1 MDRPRQ
7 FLPPSQPTVSIP
19 DACAT
24 SSSGVPLGA
33 EVGLGS
39 VPWPR
44 DLLDLEVGW
53 GGRIRTPARRD
64 INDRCRLLEVGQRL
78 GRCVGCSAG
87 WGGGCPNLSLDPG
100 SAAGIADIGYEPTD
114 GETEKGTLNTRLNS
128 EIVGWLREFVITE
141 G

>member
-33 EVGLGS
+33 EVALGS
-39 VPWPR
+39 VPLPSA
-44 DLLDLEVGW
+44 LPDLEIGW
-53 GGRIRTPARRD
+53 GGRIRTLVIRD

-78 GRCVGCSAG
+78 GRSVGLG
-87 WGGGCPNLSLDPG
+87 
-100 SAAGIADIGYEPTD
+100 
-114 GETEKGTLNTRLNS
+114 
-128 EIVGWLREFVITE
+128 
-141 G
+141 